1 MLFAVPLGGEAGF
14 RAVRRGF
21 TTMTIGAVV
30 TAALFTAACGGGSP
44 SSAPSPSVNII
55 NKASDIFTTLGV
67 AGLGCPKP
75 PTQLAA
81 GPARVA
87 LCSPIAGI
95 PKTFL
100 TIGMYASPEIA
111 AHEYQVNCRYGG
123 WSLYRPGQN
132 WRGAMGPKRII
143 PESVARKIAI
153 AIHTDLRRA
162 CPPKSTPSG

>member
-1 MLFAVPLGGEAGF
+1 MATG
-14 RAVRRGF
+14 
-21 TTMTIGAVV
+21 I
-30 TAALFTAACGGGSP
+30 TAAAALLAAACGGGGSP
-44 SSAPSPSVNII
+44 SASTSRPGPDLIRQP
-55 NKASDIFTTLGV
+55 SDIFITLGV
-67 AGLGCPKP
+67 AGVGCAAQ

-100 TIGMYASPEIA
+100 TIGMYQTTAIA

-132 WRGAMGPKRII
+132 
-143 PESVARKIAI
+143 
-153 AIHTDLRRA
+153 
-162 CPPKSTPSG
+162 